1 MLKWAKGILA
11 QTPRCHS
18 VLEIGV
24 YLIRVV
30 TTYAGSH
37 REYWRLVLVDACGK
51 HLRREPQRILEI
63 GVYLIRV
70 VTTYAE
76 TTQRILQI
84 SAYLMHAVRT
94 YAGSHREY
102 CRLVLI

>member
-1 MLKWAKGILA
+1 M
-11 QTPRCHS
+11 
-18 VLEIGV
+18 
-24 YLIRVV
+24 
-30 TTYAGSH
+30 
-37 REYWRLVLVDACGK
+37 VLVDACGK